1 MTPGTTT
8 ETVDG
13 MALQKIDA
21 IIEALRLER
30 YRWTPVRRVYI
41 EKNHS
46 MKKRPLG
53 IPSWSDKL
61 LQEVIRMI
69 LEAYY
74 EPTFSPHSHGFRP
87 ERGCHTA
94 LREIYQTWTGVVWFI
109 EGDIAQCFTS
119 LDHSILLE
127 ILSEC
132 IHDGR
137 FIRLI
142 RELLKAGYLEDWKVR
157 FVRSKP

>member
-1 MTPGTTT
+1 
-8 ETVDG
+8 
-13 MALQKIDA
+13 
-21 IIEALRLER
+21 
-30 YRWTPVRRVYI
+30 
-41 EKNHS
+41 
-46 MKKRPLG
+46 
-53 IPSWSDKL
+53 
-61 LQEVIRMI
+61 MI

-74 EPTFSPHSHGFRP
+74 EPNFSPHSHGFRP

-127 ILSEC
+127 TLSKH

-142 RELLKAGYLEDWKVR
+142 RELLTAGYAGGMEV
-157 FVRSKP
+157 S